1 MMIKQH
7 YIFSI
12 ILFFPLLFIQTTIIP
27 FLAIG
32 TVIPDLILILLVYYS
47 ITRGQIYG
55 SVLGFIYG
63 FLFDIITG
71 SLLGSTMI
79 AKTLAGF
86 TAGYF
91 SSENKKDQYL
101 VANNFALIVLIS
113 SLIDSTVSGFFSTIN
128 FTSSILIIFFQL
140 ALMPSIYTAAIAL
153 MGMIFYPKRKM
164 F

>member
-1 MMIKQH
+1 MKPQ
-7 YIFSI
+7 YIISI
-12 ILFFPLLFIQTTIIP
+12 LLFFPLLLIQTTVVP
-27 FLAIG
+27 LLAID
-32 TVIPDLILILLVYYS
+32 TVFPDLIIILLVYYS
-47 ITRGQIYG
+47 ITQGQIYG
-55 SVLGFIYG
+55 TVLGFIYG

-91 SSENKKDQYL
+91 SSDNKRDQYL
-101 VANNFALIVLIS
+101 VAYNFALIVLLS
-113 SLIDSTVSGFFSTIN
+113 SLIDSTVNAFFTSMN
-128 FTSSILIIFFQL
+128 FTSNILLIFFQF
-140 ALMPSIYTAAIAL
+140 ALLPAIYTAAIAL